1 MYSTC
6 ASQCYRPN
14 VYPGQALA
22 GERPGSINR
31 SPGQLK
37 LIIVN
42 L

>member
-1 MYSTC
+1 MFTL
-6 ASQCYRPN
+6 AKLQ
-14 VYPGQALA
+14 PGKS
-22 GERPGSINR
+22 PGSINR